1 MQLYWRRC
9 YCLLISWE
17 DKRMVCIVMSC
28 FRFIYW
34 HHVPSLV
41 ALRLRKSPVIKQPLR
56 PRGQMWHNLSDD
68 CYEVLI
74 ICQVFCGRATDRE
87 SVWKKGCLSSQWENQ
102 KLPTCLKT
110 KVSSVAKWYIKI
122 KLSWWQG
129 APYNLYQIIIRQ
141 SNFDPWSN
149 ILTRYVEIRTSVT
162 YSLSN
167 AKNMKDSKSKI
178 VVTCI

>member
-1 MQLYWRRC
+1 MGGQTNGLYC
-9 YCLLISWE
+9 DELLSIYILTSCTVVSRPAAQKVSC
-17 DKRMVCIVMSC
+17 DKAAFEATRTNVAQFVRWLLWSVN
-28 FRFIYW
+28 RL
-34 HHVPSLV
+34 PSVLW
-41 ALRLRKSPVIKQPLR
+41 QGNW
-56 PRGQMWHNLSDD
+56 PRVRVEKG
-68 CYEVLI
+68 VLI
-74 ICQVFCGRATDRE
+74 I
-87 SVWKKGCLSSQWENQ
+87 SVRKLKVTHVLEN
-102 KLPTCLKT
+102 

-129 APYNLYQIIIRQ
+129 APYNLYQIIVRQ
-141 SNFDPWSN
+141 INFNPWSN